1 MNKVSTFWGKH
12 PKVRNFAWAFIG
24 FNVAGL
30 MLSNQPTEV
39 TKEVVRTVEVPKEVV
54 KTVEVNKTPQSC
66 IDLFQLDNQMFVRV
80 GQAISSGDPTEY
92 TATTV
97 YIKGVTDKRMLLAD
111 SCIAGRY
118 N

>member
-1 MNKVSTFWGKH
+1 MTIRGCTCN
-12 PKVRNFAWAFIG
+12 
-24 FNVAGL
+24 
-30 MLSNQPTEV
+30 LSSCLKWQSA
-39 TKEVVRTVEVPKEVV
+39 
-54 KTVEVNKTPQSC
+54 KTPQSC